1 VGQDI
6 CKARHRRRVIM
17 KIDLGTRMM
26 MYAKMILYTHDYT
39 FVPHASNQQ
48 QKKMKNVK
56 RHFDCK
62 RDLKLKKLHKK

>member
-56 RHFDCK
+56 RH
-62 RDLKLKKLHKK
+62 